1 MFQEGDVHAF
11 CINTHCN
18 RVHEVRSV
26 REDATSKKIKKNSSP
41 AAVLLMGLD
50 TDGSVAVEEWQR
62 QYRYNKQGILNGLD
76 KKKNITSEF
85 IR

>member
-1 MFQEGDVHAF
+1 
-11 CINTHCN
+11 
-18 RVHEVRSV
+18 
-26 REDATSKKIKKNSSP
+26 
-41 AAVLLMGLD
+41 MGLD